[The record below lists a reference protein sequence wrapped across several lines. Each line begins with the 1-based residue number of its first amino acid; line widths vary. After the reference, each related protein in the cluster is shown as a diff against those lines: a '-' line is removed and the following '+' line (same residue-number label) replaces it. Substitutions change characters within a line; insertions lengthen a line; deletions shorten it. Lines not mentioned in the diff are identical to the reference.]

1 MKKLLK
7 KLLFVSLT
15 CLTMAS
21 GVWLTKTNTQAK
33 LSDEDIAKYTQQI
46 QSDISGTNNNG
57 YCTIS
62 YNQNVLTI
70 RVNQDFSVPVTGMI
84 DDVKIDG
91 SIYSNALYNVLKG
104 YYGVE
109 EIIFQGKK
117 ITAEYSASDDWLH
130 RIMEDYKSSI
140 ISVNFGNSVV
150 FNDNFDGSYMFN
162 GCSSLKSVELPPSS
176 SCNIANASYM
186 FKGCTSLSYV
196 NWESIFDGSLKNAE
210 GLLSNSGITSLDI
223 SGFTANGISSTSKTS
238 KQDFLYNSNVT
249 EVRIPDGV
257 NYYLHVGGNSD
268 KVWVTDD
275 NKCYQDGKIT
285 DTNAGGVY
293 RLNSRI
299 STANYVYVYGN
310 SSVETV
316 AEDYDVSTTLKVSK
330 QREPKDGYKYVGCF
344 YDREGR
350 AQVQGDISA
359 YKLYKPTLYYLYSPV
374 SYTITYSGVPQGSM
388 RYYKYTVEDDFALE
402 AGVKNGM
409 DFQGWYT
416 SKNLYADTYIAKINK
431 GTTGDLKLYPKWG
444 YHKYK
449 LTYKLNG
456 GKNHKLN
463 KKSYTVEA
471 QTIKL
476 YKPKKKGCKFLG
488 WYYDPTFENQCFTL
502 STSKRSDITL
512 YAKWEDPDKSIKP
525 GKVKGI
531 KLKSKGRKIT
541 VKFKKDKKYKTS
553 IHISG
558 RKDMYF
564 PDTFNVKQK
573 STKITSAKLK
583 RGKIYYVRLRHYKKS
598 RTSGKTIYGKWSKMY
613 KIRVK
618 R

>member
-1 MKKLLK
+1 MRSLLK
-7 KLLFVSLT
+7 KLLFVSAT
-15 CLTMAS
+15 CLTLTA
-21 GVWLTKTNTQAK
+21 GVLTTKTDIKAK
-33 LSDEDIAKYTQQI
+33 LSEDDIANYTHQI
-46 QSDISGTNNNG
+46 QSEIAGTNNNG

-62 YNQNVLTI
+62 YNQNVLTV
-70 RVNQDFSVPVTGMI
+70 RVNQDFTIPVEGEI
-84 DDVKIDG
+84 DDVEIDG

-109 EIIFQGKK
+109 EIIVQGKK
-117 ITAEYSASDDWLH
+117 ITAEYSSSDDWLH
-130 RIMEDYKSSI
+130 RIMEDYKSSV
-140 ISVNFGNSVV
+140 ISVNFGDSVV
-150 FNDNFDGSYMFN
+150 FNDNFDASYMFN

-223 SGFTANGISSTSKTS
+223 SEFTANGISSTSKTS

-249 EVRIPDGV
+249 EVKIPDGV

-285 DTNAGGVY
+285 DTNAGGFY
-293 RLNSRI
+293 RLKNRI
-299 STANYVYVYGN
+299 STADYVYVYG
-310 SSVETV
+310 SASQEVVT
-316 AEDYDVSTTLKVSK
+316 EDYDVSTTLKISK

-344 YDREGR
+344 YDIEGKS
-350 AQVQGDISA
+350 QVQSDISP
-359 YKLYKPTLYYLYSPV
+359 YKLYKPTLYYIYKPV
-374 SYTITYSGVPQGSM
+374 TYTISYSGVAQDSM
-388 RYYKYTVEDDFALE
+388 RYYKYTVEDEFNLE

-416 SKNLYADTYIAKINK
+416 SKNLYSDTYISKISK

-444 YHKYK
+444 YHRYK
-449 LTYKLNG
+449 ITYKLNG

-463 KKSYTVEA
+463 KKTYTTEV
-471 QTIKL
+471 QTVKL

-488 WYYDPTFENQCFTL
+488 WFYDSTFEKQCFNI
-502 STSKRSDITL
+502 STSKRTNITL

-531 KLKSKGRKIT
+531 KLSSKGRRIT

-553 IHISG
+553 VHISG
-558 RKDMYF
+558 RKDMCF
-564 PDTFNVKQK
+564 PDTFSVKQK
-573 STKITSAKLK
+573 GTKVTSAKLK
-583 RGKIYYVRLRHYKKS
+583 RGKIYYVRIRHYKKS
-598 RTSGKTIYGKWSKMY
+598 TTSGKTIYGKWSKVY